1 MKEENHTPAEEKV
14 HVINVLRETQTA
26 LAAEDAAKLKELSN
40 QTIHCASYLQ
50 DSGSITLAVVIY
62 TLSKLIERSDHAKA
76 TNWKQF
82 SKKFNSWMLLA
93 IKARGEEKTDEYEA
107 YLEQARKSLTSMLGN
122 LKPYIQEVLLKASI
136 NKASRIYEH
145 GISLGKTAQL
155 LGVTQW
161 ELSEYAGQKKQEDG
175 GYNTFDVKK
184 RAKMAL
190 EFLS

>member
-1 MKEENHTPAEEKV
+1 M